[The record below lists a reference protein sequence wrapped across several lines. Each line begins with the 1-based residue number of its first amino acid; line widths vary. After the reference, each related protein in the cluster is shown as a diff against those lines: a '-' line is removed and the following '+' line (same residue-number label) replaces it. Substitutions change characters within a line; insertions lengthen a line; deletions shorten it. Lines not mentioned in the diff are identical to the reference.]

1 MKLWDGR
8 IMEKREL
15 IAVVGPNGSGK
26 SRLVNSILG
35 NGNIRCIAF
44 RDAFSLTGADYYH
57 QQRWNSMDAEDSPTV
72 MELLYRNHPA
82 EVVRDHVGE
91 LFSALG
97 IASLSEKRTVM
108 LSSGELRKLQIASA
122 LLARPEVLVIDNP
135 YAGLDAGARDVMNSL
150 LEKVAAKGETGIIL
164 ILSRESDIPSFIT
177 TVVRVGTAQRAGLDD
192 KSRNAILS
200 LPEASGD
207 YHAEVVAELRNVSI
221 SYGGRK
227 ILDGV
232 DWKIRNGEK
241 WALCGRN
248 GCGKSTLLS
257 LICADNPQAY
267 ACDITLFD
275 RKRGSGE
282 SIWDIKKHIGYVSP
296 EMYRAYLQHVPAGE
310 IVASGF
316 TDIVGIC
323 RKPDPEQLS
332 SARFW
337 MNIFGIGDLE
347 DRFFTELSS
356 GEQHLCLLAR
366 AFVKDPEF
374 LILDEP
380 LHCLDDGNSALAKDV
395 ISTFC
400 RRKNKTLVMVSH
412 YTENFPDIID
422 RKFELP

>member
-1 MKLWDGR
+1 
-8 IMEKREL
+8 
-15 IAVVGPNGSGK
+15 
-26 SRLVNSILG
+26 
-35 NGNIRCIAF
+35 
-44 RDAFSLTGADYYH
+44 
-57 QQRWNSMDAEDSPTV
+57 
-72 MELLYRNHPA
+72 
-82 EVVRDHVGE
+82 
-91 LFSALG
+91 
-97 IASLSEKRTVM
+97 M

-122 LLARPEVLVIDNP
+122 LLARPEVLVVDNP
-135 YAGLDAGARDVMNSL
+135 YAGLDVGARDVMNSL

-164 ILSRESDIPSFIT
+164 ILSRESDIPPFVTS
-177 TVVRVGTAQRAGLDD
+177 VVRMGTARRAGLDD

-248 GCGKSTLLS
+248 GSGKSTLLS

-347 DRFFTELSS
+347 DRYFTELSS

>member
-1 MKLWDGR
+1 M
-8 IMEKREL
+8 
-15 IAVVGPNGSGK
+15 
-26 SRLVNSILG
+26 
-35 NGNIRCIAF
+35 
-44 RDAFSLTGADYYH
+44 
-57 QQRWNSMDAEDSPTV
+57 
-72 MELLYRNHPA
+72 
-82 EVVRDHVGE
+82 
-91 LFSALG
+91 
-97 IASLSEKRTVM
+97 
-108 LSSGELRKLQIASA
+108 
-122 LLARPEVLVIDNP
+122 
-135 YAGLDAGARDVMNSL
+135 
-150 LEKVAAKGETGIIL
+150 AAKGETGIIL

-347 DRFFTELSS
+347 DRYFTELSS

-366 AFVKDPEF
+366 AFVKDPD
-374 LILDEP
+374 LIIYNGYDEMAICGFSLGCDGAIGSTYNVLAP
-380 LHCLDDGNSALAKDV
+380 LMIALRNLCDANDYHKALEIQTIINGFISDMCKGNKLFAVLKYI
-395 ISTFC
+395 ISNTEHINFGTC
-400 RRKNKTLVMVSH
+400 RKPFKSLT
-412 YTENFPDIID
+412 YDE
-422 RKFELP
+422 ELECDNLIERLMEAVN